1 MSDVPLIYQFKR
13 KLLFMIDFRNEFGVE
28 DLRTMCDKSHSNV
41 YGFIMYTRAHPYISK
56 VLRDDD
62 FWNALDEIS
71 GENWPIFA
79 IRPLAKGNYEFPHF
93 PPGMV
98 GFMVPEWKEPNE
110 NKKYLDFFSLK
121 NSEQLPCFIAFKF
134 NDDETIEQ
142 VVYKLNND
150 SEREAFASLKAIVE
164 LITHTENQILPEYKH
179 TDAVFNNVK
188 KDVESYVL
196 RKGLV
201 EGAGKILRMKEAFS
215 SLLNVQK

>member
-1 MSDVPLIYQFKR
+1 
-13 KLLFMIDFRNEFGVE
+13 MIDFREDFGIE
-28 DLRTMCDKSHSNV
+28 DIRNRSDKPYSNI
-41 YGFIMYTRAHPYISK
+41 YGFIMYTSAHPYITK

-79 IRPLAKGNYEFPHF
+79 IRPLTKGSYGFPNV
-93 PPGMV
+93 PPGYV
-98 GFMVPEWKEPNE
+98 GFMKMEWKEPNE

-121 NSEQLPCFIAFKF
+121 NTEQLPCFIAFKF

-150 SEREAFASLKAIVE
+150 SEQGAFDSLRTIVE
-164 LITHTENQILPEYKH
+164 LITNTESQILPEYKR

-188 KDVESYVL
+188 MDIESYVL
-196 RKGLV
+196 RKGIV
-201 EGAGKILRMKEAFS
+201 KGVGKIFRIKEAIS
-215 SLLNVQK
+215 SLLSIQK

>member
-1 MSDVPLIYQFKR
+1 
-13 KLLFMIDFRNEFGVE
+13 MIDFRKDFGIE
-28 DLRTMCDKSHSNV
+28 DIRNRPDKQYSNI
-41 YGFIMYTRAHPYISK
+41 YGFIMYTSAHPYITK

-62 FWNALDEIS
+62 FWNALDEIL

-79 IRPLAKGNYEFPHF
+79 IRPLSKGYYGLPNF
-93 PPGMV
+93 PPDTIGY
-98 GFMVPEWKEPNE
+98 MVPEWKEPNE

-121 NSEQLPCFIAFKF
+121 NSKDLPCFIAFKF
-134 NDDETIEQ
+134 NDDGTIEQ

-150 SEREAFASLKAIVE
+150 SEQGAFESSKTIVE

-201 EGAGKILRMKEAFS
+201 EGAGKILRIKEAFS
-215 SLLNVQK
+215 SLLSVQK

>member
-1 MSDVPLIYQFKR
+1 
-13 KLLFMIDFRNEFGVE
+13 MIDFRKDFGIE
-28 DLRTMCDKSHSNV
+28 DIRNRLDKQYSNI
-41 YGFIMYTRAHPYISK
+41 YGFIMYTSAHPYITK

-79 IRPLAKGNYEFPHF
+79 IRPLSKGYYGLPNF
-93 PPGMV
+93 PPGIV

-142 VVYKLNND
+142 VVYKLSND
-150 SEREAFASLKAIVE
+150 SQEDAFDSLRTIVE
-164 LITHTENQILPEYKH
+164 LITNAESQILPEYKQ

-188 KDVESYVL
+188 MDIESYVL
-196 RKGLV
+196 RKGIV
-201 EGAGKILRMKEAFS
+201 EDIGKISRIKEALT
-215 SLLNVQK
+215 SLLSVQKW